1 MRAIGDGH
9 PCFLTF
15 EAGPTH
21 DGLETAKK
29 LATVASEAGADAVK
43 FQMVDPDRLVADK
56 KQMFSYQILVD
67 RETGALKPVEEPLY
81 DLLKRRALT
90 RDEWSALKAHCDGL
104 GLAFFATIAFE
115 DELAFLAELGCHGV
129 KIASADVNFNQL
141 LRAAAQTG
149 MQIQLDTGN
158 ASIGEIET
166 AIDVIRAVRDV
177 EIVVHH
183 CPSGYPAS
191 AENVNLNIIPSMK
204 RLFGI
209 PIAYSD
215 HYPGWEMDIAAITLG
230 ANLIEKTIT
239 LDRMTPSVEHVMSL
253 EPAEAS
259 RFVKVVRDV
268 EKGFG
273 SSRRELTP
281 AMRKSRD
288 MIRRS
293 AFLSAPAKGGTKIE
307 DLPVIFRRPG
317 TGIGPDVFETLGG
330 LALRADLPE
339 GAMLKRGDLG

>member
-1 MRAIGDGH
+1 MRKIGDGE

-21 DGLETAKK
+21 DGLDMAKR
-29 LATVASEAGADAVK
+29 LADVAAEAGADAIK
-43 FQMVDPDRLVADK
+43 FQMVDPDRLVADR
-56 KQMFSYQILVD
+56 KQMFSYKILTN
-67 RETGALKPVEEPLY
+67 RATGELKQVEEPLY
-81 DLLKRRALT
+81 DLLRRRALE
-90 RDEWSALKAHCDGL
+90 RGEWTELKAHCDGL

-115 DELAFLAELGCHGV
+115 DELEFVAEMGCHGV

-141 LRAAAQTG
+141 LRAAARTG

-158 ASIGEIET
+158 ATIGEIET
-166 AIDVIRAVRDV
+166 AIDVIRAVREV

-191 AENVNLNIIPSMK
+191 ADNVNLNIIPSMK

-253 EPAEAS
+253 EPDDAR
-259 RFVKVVRDV
+259 RFVKIVRDV
-268 EKGFG
+268 ERGFG
-273 SSRRELTP
+273 SSRRHMSAEQIK
-281 AMRKSRD
+281 ARNMV
-288 MIRRS
+288 RRS
-293 AFLSAPAKGGTKIE
+293 AFLSGPAKAGAKIE

-317 TGIGPDVFETLGG
+317 TGIAPDVFETLSGMT
-330 LALRADLPE
+330 LRRDLPE
-339 GAMLKRGDLG
+339 GAMLQRGDLG

>member
-1 MRAIGDGH
+1 MRPIGDQH

-21 DGLETAKK
+21 DGLETAKR
-29 LATVASEAGADAVK
+29 LAEVAAEAGADAIK
-43 FQMVDPDRLVADK
+43 FQIVDPERLVADR
-56 KQMFSYQILVD
+56 KQPFTYQILVD
-67 RETGALKPVEEPLY
+67 RESGALKTVSEPLY
-81 DLLKRRALT
+81 DILKRRALS
-90 RDEWSALKAHCDGL
+90 RREWIELKQHCDGL

-115 DELAFLAELGCHGV
+115 DELQLMVELGCHGV

-141 LRAAAQTG
+141 LRAAARTG

-158 ASIGEIET
+158 SSIGEIEK
-166 AIDVIRAVRDV
+166 AIDVIRAERDV

-191 AENVNLNIIPSMK
+191 ADNVNLNIIPTMK

-215 HYPGWEMDIAAITLG
+215 HYTGWEMDIAAIALG

-253 EPAEAS
+253 EPTEAR
-259 RFVKVVRDV
+259 RFVKIVRDV
-268 EKGFG
+268 ERGFG
-273 SSRRELTP
+273 SSRRILSEEQ
-281 AMRKSRD
+281 RKARD
-288 MIRRS
+288 MLRRS
-293 AFLSAPAKGGTKIE
+293 AFLGAPAAAGTKLK
-307 DLPVIFRRPG
+307 DLPIIFRRPG
-317 TGIGPDVFETLGG
+317 TGIAPDLFETMGDLS
-330 LALRADLPE
+330 LRRDLPE
-339 GAMLKRGDLG
+339 GAIIHRSDVG

>member
-1 MRAIGDGH
+1 MRKIGDGE

-21 DGLETAKK
+21 DGLEMAKR
-29 LATVASEAGADAVK
+29 LADVAAEAGADAIK
-43 FQMVDPDRLVADK
+43 FQMVDPDRLVADR
-56 KQMFSYQILVD
+56 KQMFSYKILVD
-67 RETGALKPVEEPLY
+67 RQTGELKQVEEPLY
-81 DLLKRRALT
+81 DLLKRRALE
-90 RDEWSALKAHCDGL
+90 RAEWTELKAHCDGL

-115 DELAFLAELGCHGV
+115 DELEFVAEMGCHGV
-129 KIASADVNFNQL
+129 KIASADVNYNQL
-141 LRAAAQTG
+141 LRAAARTG

-158 ASIGEIET
+158 ATIGEIEV
-166 AIDVIRAVRDV
+166 AIDVIRAERDV

-191 AENVNLNIIPSMK
+191 ADNVNLNIIPSMK
-204 RLFGI
+204 QLFGI

-253 EPAEAS
+253 EPNEAK
-259 RFVKVVRDV
+259 RFVKIVRDV
-268 EKGFG
+268 ERGFG
-273 SSRRELTP
+273 SSRRHMSAEQIK
-281 AMRKSRD
+281 ARNMV
-288 MIRRS
+288 RRS
-293 AFLSAPAKGGTKIE
+293 AFLSAPAKAGAKIE

-317 TGIGPDVFETLGG
+317 TGIAPDVFETLSGMT
-330 LALRADLPE
+330 LRWDLPE
-339 GAMLKRGDLG
+339 GAMLQRGDLG